1 LLSKH
6 LEHWQNA
13 GSKKSAGPFSTRNGN
28 RFVPLFHELCD
39 LLQKLLFSMGGG
51 RVNEEEKFKYL
62 GTWNLNQDVLEN
74 TFGVIHFHCGSN
86 SNLSVGQSVDA
97 LKTVIL
103 NGLV

>member
-1 LLSKH
+1 
-6 LEHWQNA
+6 
-13 GSKKSAGPFSTRNGN
+13 
-28 RFVPLFHELCD
+28 
-39 LLQKLLFSMGGG
+39 MGGG